1 MSTTTIALLHP
12 GDMGAAVG
20 ACLTGN
26 GHIVTWASQGRSAS
40 SQARAQAANL
50 RDRETLAQCVRDA
63 QIVLAVCP
71 PHGAITL
78 AQEVAALDFRG
89 VYVDANAIAPS
100 TARDIATAIE
110 AAGGTYVDGGI
121 IGPPPRAGVRSSMY
135 LSGAAAPRI
144 AALLANSNMRT
155 DVVTGPVGAASA
167 VKACYA
173 AWTKGA
179 TALLGAIRTLAVR
192 EGVES
197 TLLAEWEASQPGV
210 VKRSERILGDARK
223 AWRWVG
229 EMEEI
234 AKAFES
240 NSLPGGFHLAA
251 AELFRRLESFKD
263 GSDTPAYTQIQDALT
278 GPRRI

>member
-1 MSTTTIALLHP
+1 
-12 GDMGAAVG
+12 MGAAVG
-20 ACLTGN
+20 TCLTSN
-26 GHIVTWASQGRSAS
+26 GHTVTWASQGRSAS

-50 RDRETLAQCVRDA
+50 RDCETLAECVRDA
-63 QIVLAVCP
+63 HIVLSVCP
-71 PHGAITL
+71 PHGAIAL
-78 AQEVAALDFRG
+78 AQDVAALRFRG

-121 IGPPPRAGVRSSMY
+121 IGPPPRSGVRSSMY
-135 LSGAAAPRI
+135 LSGTAAPRI
-144 AALLANSNMRT
+144 AALLAGSNMRT
-155 DVVTGPVGAASA
+155 DIVTGPVGAASA

-179 TALLGAIRTLAVR
+179 TALLAAIRTLAVR

-197 TLLAEWEASQPGV
+197 TLLAEWEASQAGV

-229 EMEEI
+229 EMQEI

-240 NSLPGGFHLAA
+240 NGLPGEFHLAA
-251 AELFRRLESFKD
+251 AELFRRLEPFKD
-263 GSDTPAYTQIQDALT
+263 GSDPYPYTQIQDALT

>member
-1 MSTTTIALLHP
+1 MTPHTIALLHP

-26 GHIVTWASQGRSAS
+26 GHTVGWASQGRSAS
-40 SQARAQAANL
+40 SAKRAHAAGL
-50 RDRETLAQCVRDA
+50 RDRETLPQCVRDA
-63 QIVLAVCP
+63 EIVLSVCP
-71 PHGAITL
+71 PHGALTL
-78 AQEVAALDFRG
+78 ARQVAGTGFRG

-100 TARDIATAIE
+100 TAREIAAAIE

-121 IGPPPRAGVRSSMY
+121 IGPPPKAGVRSSMY
-135 LSGAAAPRI
+135 LSGAQASHI
-144 AALLANSNMRT
+144 AALLAGSNMRT
-155 DVVTGPVGAASA
+155 DVVAGPVGAASA

-179 TALLGAIRTLAVR
+179 TALLASIRTLAQR
-192 EGVES
+192 EGVEQ
-197 TLLAEWEASQPGV
+197 TLLAEWEVSQPGV
-210 VKRSERILGDARK
+210 GKRSERMLGDARK

-229 EMEEI
+229 EMDEI

-240 NSLPGGFHLAA
+240 NGLPGGFHLAA

-263 GSDTPAYTQIQDALT
+263 GHDTPTYPQIQDALT
-278 GPRRI
+278 SQPRR